1 MAPARSTL
9 QGSADA
15 AAVDGQLPGKTFQG
29 LHISVPYA
37 RWRGYGTEH
46 GYHKGRI
53 TTFSVD
59 EDDSPEGYFTVVFPE
74 VEKAEPITIYWEQLL
89 GEKKHGSVKKACVLH
104 AAADSSAEV
113 LKVLVTKT
121 KAQLD
126 AWRRRVAT
134 GSDSEDSEVEDED
147 GEGEGEDGDEKGT
160 LYYLIDFKR
169 VESKNVLDP
178 KQAAT
183 KRGFKGACGLAPID
197 HVPDTNY
204 QHYSL
209 QIDCRLP
216 FTISC

>member
-1 MAPARSTL
+1 MRT
-9 QGSADA
+9 
-15 AAVDGQLPGKTFQG
+15 
-29 LHISVPYA
+29 
-37 RWRGYGTEH
+37 
-46 GYHKGRI
+46 
-53 TTFSVD
+53 
-59 EDDSPEGYFTVVFPE
+59 
-74 VEKAEPITIYWEQLL
+74 
-89 GEKKHGSVKKACVLH
+89 
-104 AAADSSAEV
+104 
-113 LKVLVTKT
+113 
-121 KAQLD
+121 
-126 AWRRRVAT
+126 
-134 GSDSEDSEVEDED
+134 
-147 GEGEGEDGDEKGT
+147 GT